1 MRAPAGALGFM
12 KTLARLAAAI
22 AVTVLLAMGV
32 ASIVRSPVVLA
43 VARAAGIPVPD
54 PPRGS
59 HCDCDRGI
67 CPLDSN
73 GRRCSCGCALRADAQ
88 RVQQLDAV
96 LDVPCTNGMAG
107 PYPCH
112 DIDLNAFLPHA
123 DIGGG
128 SGNDIWG
135 WTDPVTGR
143 EYALAGRSTGT
154 AFVDIST
161 PGRPIYVGNLPTKTA
176 SSAWR
181 GIKVFAD
188 HAFIV
193 SEALDH
199 GMQVFDL
206 TQLRSV
212 TSLPVT
218 FTETAHYAGF
228 GSTHTLAI
236 NSLTGFAYAAGTRT
250 CEGGLHVVDIRTP
263 ASPRAAGCFSL
274 DGYTHETQ
282 CVLYAGPDSRYSG
295 REICFN
301 SNEDTLTIVDATDK
315 HEQVQISRTGYGGS
329 AYTHQGWLTE
339 DQRFFLV
346 NDEGDETAF
355 RHPTRTWIWDV
366 SDLGAP
372 TIASRYDGPTPSI
385 DHNLYIRG
393 HLVYESNYRSGL
405 RVIDA
410 SEVARGVL
418 REVGFFDIF
427 PSDDLPAYNGAWT
440 SYPFFA
446 SGSVAVNG
454 IEQGLFVVSPRVAP
468 RGQRTGLSVTIGG
481 PGPVAPVDQDWP
493 SVVRI
498 ANDGPDS
505 LSEVRVIESP
515 PAGTRLM
522 SARPSQGACT
532 IGAIAACEI
541 GTLAAG
547 AEAFVIVTIRA
558 ADERELATT
567 AIVTAKADDGSTREA
582 SALTTTRGVR
592 YAAALSLRRPVDP
605 TTFRIGRN
613 NTVQWTLRGVPG
625 GVSIELS
632 RNDGA
637 TWTTLSADVE
647 NVGFYDWTASGPST
661 PRARIRV
668 SSLARP
674 QLTRTSP
681 SFSIAP

>member
-1 MRAPAGALGFM
+1 M
-12 KTLARLAAAI
+12 ARLARVAGAI
-22 AVTVLLAMGV
+22 TVTALLAAAV
-32 ASIVRSPVVLA
+32 VWLVRSPAVVAL
-43 VARAAGIPVPD
+43 ARAAGIPVPD
-54 PPRGS
+54 PPRGA
-59 HCDCDRGI
+59 HCDCARGI
-67 CPLDSN
+67 CPLDAN
-73 GRRCSCGCALRADAQ
+73 GRRCSCGCALKADAQ
-88 RVQQLDAV
+88 PVQQLDAV
-96 LDVPCTNGMAG
+96 LDLPCTGGMAG

-135 WTDPVTGR
+135 WTDPLTGR
-143 EYALAGRSTGT
+143 EYALVGRSTGT

-161 PGRPIYVGNLPTKTA
+161 PAARSIVGNLPTKTA
-176 SSAWR
+176 SSTWR

-193 SEALDH
+193 SEAVNH

-206 TQLRSV
+206 RRLRGV
-212 TSLPVT
+212 TSPPVT
-218 FTETAHYAGF
+218 FAETAHYAGF

-236 NSLTGFAYAAGTRT
+236 NGSHRIRLCCRHADVRRRTARRRRPHAGVAARG
-250 CEGGLHVVDIRTP
+250 
-263 ASPRAAGCFSL
+263 GCFGL

-282 CVLYAGPDSRYSG
+282 CVIYAGPDSRYRG

-315 HEQVQISRTGYGGS
+315 HEQVQLSRTGYGGS

-366 SDLGAP
+366 SDLDAP
-372 TIASRYDGPTPSI
+372 AIASHYDGPTPSI

-440 SYPFFA
+440 AYPFFA

-468 RGQRTGLSVTIGG
+468 RGQRTGLSVTIAG
-481 PGPVAPVDQDWP
+481 PGPAAQIDEDWP
-493 SVVRI
+493 FVVRI
-498 ANDGPDS
+498 ANDGPDR
-505 LSEVRVIESP
+505 LSDVRVIESP
-515 PAGTRLM
+515 PAGTRLL

-532 IGAIAACEI
+532 AGAIAACEI
-541 GTLAAG
+541 GDLAAG
-547 AEAFVIVTIRA
+547 SEAFLIVTIRA
-558 ADERELATT
+558 ADERELAST
-567 AIVTAKADDGSTREA
+567 AIVTAKADDGSTREV

-592 YAAALSLRRPVDP
+592 HAPALTLRRPVDS
-605 TTFRIGRN
+605 TTFRVGRN
-613 NTVQWTLRGVPG
+613 NTVQWTLRGVSG
-625 GVSIELS
+625 GVRIDLS
-632 RNDGA
+632 RDDGA
-637 TWTTLSADVE
+637 TWTRLSDDVE
-647 NVGFYDWTASGPST
+647 NVGFYDWTGSGPST
-661 PRARIRV
+661 SRARIRV
-668 SSLARP
+668 TSLARP
-674 QLTRTSP
+674 ELTRTSP
-681 SFSIAP
+681 GFSIAP